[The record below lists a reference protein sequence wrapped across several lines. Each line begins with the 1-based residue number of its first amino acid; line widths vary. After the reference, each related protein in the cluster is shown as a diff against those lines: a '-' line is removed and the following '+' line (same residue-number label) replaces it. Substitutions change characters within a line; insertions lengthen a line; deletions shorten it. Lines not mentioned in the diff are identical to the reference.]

1 MILVLVIIGMFIPFL
16 GAITLN
22 YSFNV
27 RKIAVT
33 FGHFL
38 LIFGIELVVVYL
50 YFSLSNKIAKK
61 NMDKYKPK

>member
-16 GAITLN
+16 GAITIN
-22 YSFNV
+22 YGFNI
-27 RKIAVT
+27 RNIAVT

-50 YFSLSNKIAKK
+50 YFSLSNRWAKK
-61 NMDKYKPK
+61 NMDKYRPK